1 MSSVPKIVS
10 RMLDTHVDSLI
21 ARNASSMQLFVEPAG
36 VAKLLF
42 DSLDV
47 SEMI

>member
-21 ARNASSMQLFVEPAG
+21 ARNASSVQLFVEPRHHKSKENSC
-36 VAKLLF
+36 VN
-42 DSLDV
+42 S
-47 SEMI
+47 